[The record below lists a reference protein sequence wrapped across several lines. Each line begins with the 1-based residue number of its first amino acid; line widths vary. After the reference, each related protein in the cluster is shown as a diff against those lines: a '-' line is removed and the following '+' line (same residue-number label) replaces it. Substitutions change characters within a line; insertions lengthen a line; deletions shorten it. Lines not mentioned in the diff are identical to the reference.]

1 MQIDDDVR
9 KIAEYHKEEI
19 ALLKEIREALC
30 VNAPTVSIHQF
41 PQAQSIDELK
51 AMHNI
56 VLQST
61 IRDPPTNVLAR
72 KKKGKR

>member
-19 ALLKEIREALC
+19 ALLKEIRDALC
-30 VNAPTVSIHQF
+30 VNAPTVS
-41 PQAQSIDELK
+41 DELK
-51 AMHNI
+51 AMHDI

-61 IRDPPTNVLAR
+61 IRDPPVKIPGR
-72 KKKGKR
+72 KKRGK

>member
-9 KIAEYHKEEI
+9 AIRKYHEQEI
-19 ALLKEIREALC
+19 ALLTEIRDALC

-41 PQAQSIDELK
+41 PQAKSIDELK
-51 AMHNI
+51 AMHDI

-61 IRDPPTNVLAR
+61 IRDPPVEQ